1 MIKRRILI
9 AGGSGFLGAA
19 LSEYLRERHFDV
31 TILTRK
37 EATAPGMVRWD
48 SSQVGPWYQ
57 HLDGAAAL
65 INLCGRNMDCRPTRS
80 NRMDI
85 VRSRVQSIVTLANA
99 IRECET
105 PPECWI
111 QASSLAVYGDS
122 SDQVCTE
129 ATRPGVGPSVDLCKR
144 WEKEFQMQHLEGVRK
159 VVVRIGVVI
168 GAQSDA
174 LQRLAR
180 LTQMGLGSRVG
191 SGKQGISWIHQHD
204 WHRVVQ
210 WCLDNHL
217 AHGVYNATGPTPV
230 SNAEFMA
237 ALRAVLQRSAWL
249 PTPGFMAR
257 LGAWLMR
264 TDPALVLTGRRCLP
278 QRLMDLGFT
287 FEFPELTEALQ
298 NLFANQSAS
307 HR

>member
-19 LSEYLRERHFDV
+19 LSEYLRERHFEV

-37 EATAPGMVRWD
+37 EVTAPGMVRWD
-48 SSQVGPWYQ
+48 STQVGPWYQ

-65 INLCGRNMDCRPTRS
+65 INLCGRSMDCSPNRS
-80 NRMDI
+80 NRMEI
-85 VRSRVQSIVTLANA
+85 IRSRVQSIVTLADA

-122 SDQVCTE
+122 SDRVCTE
-129 ATRPGVGPSVDLCKR
+129 ATRSGVGRSVDICKR
-144 WEKEFQMQHLEGVRK
+144 WEKEFQLQHLEGVRK
-159 VVVRIGVVI
+159 VVLRIGLVI
-168 GAQSDA
+168 GSQGGE
-174 LQRLAR
+174 LLRLAH
-180 LTQMGLGSRVG
+180 LTRMGLGGRVG
-191 SGKQGISWIHQHD
+191 TGDQCISWIHQHD
-204 WHRVVQ
+204 WHRVIQ

-217 AHGVYNATGPTPV
+217 AHGVYNATGPNPV

-237 ALRAVLQRSAWL
+237 ALRAVLQRRARL
-249 PTPGFMAR
+249 PTPSFMVR

-278 QRLMDLGFT
+278 QRLMDLGFA
-287 FEFPELTEALQ
+287 FEFPELNEALQ
-298 NLFANQSAS
+298 NLFASQPAS